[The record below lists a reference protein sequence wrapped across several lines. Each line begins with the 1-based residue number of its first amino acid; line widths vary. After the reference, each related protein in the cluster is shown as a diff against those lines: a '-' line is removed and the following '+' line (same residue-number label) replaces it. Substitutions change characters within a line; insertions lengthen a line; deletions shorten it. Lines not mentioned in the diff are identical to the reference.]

1 MTTPATIGREPIQL
15 VGLTQPRCSRRFG
28 VAPCAATTAD
38 GPRCYQT
45 FSTCLSV
52 PNILYDGEIE
62 WLFGKSEVLSDAVVT
77 PGGEVTLDQEDG
89 TALFIESASSLF
101 VPSGST
107 GLITA
112 DALTFVTGDAIEGGW
127 IGSSNPL
134 LTYRRSGEAIRT
146 NPIPSLVS
154 VSESASRL
162 NVGAARDGESPFGI
176 RSSVSVQFRDI
187 LWNDHVGD
195 FYLAQRSGT
204 RGGFWQKWAA
214 RNLYFSNMYVTVYEG
229 YRGQTLDEMQQRLY
243 IVEKVDGPDASGN
256 VTLSGIDP
264 LRLADSKRA
273 KFPRVTDMALV
284 NAVTISDTTGLVVR
298 AALADLTDTF
308 GNVSTR
314 YMRIASEIIAYTGQ
328 TETGVGTGQ
337 YTLSGVA
344 RGQLGTTAAAQSANA
359 AAQRAGRYSVITAW
373 DAIYDLLTQHTDLP
387 ASFINKAQW
396 DAEAAL
402 YLEGFDV
409 TTTIAEP
416 TAVEQLCG
424 EIMQQTSLY
433 IWWDERLQTIP
444 LKAVRPEVAR
454 VSVTDDANILAG
466 SARLTRDADAWF
478 TQLIV
483 YYLQRDPTKGFD
495 PTNFGLVRGRV
506 DGEAELPAAGDTVRQ
521 KVIYS
526 RWLIN
531 EAQATELTVRLLGR
545 FRRVPR
551 FLSVRLDAKDR
562 TILIGDVVSVQS
574 GSVTDSEGNAT
585 AEVWQVIRVDEI
597 EPGHSVIYDLQ
608 EFQFKAARYAVMMAT
623 PSPDFS
629 VATTTEKET
638 GCWLCGIDDK
648 MADGTDGYAL
658 Q

>member
-1 MTTPATIGREPIQL
+1 M
-15 VGLTQPRCSRRFG
+15 
-28 VAPCAATTAD
+28 
-38 GPRCYQT
+38 
-45 FSTCLSV
+45 
-52 PNILYDGEIE
+52 
-62 WLFGKSEVLSDAVVT
+62 
-77 PGGEVTLDQEDG
+77 
-89 TALFIESASSLF
+89 
-101 VPSGST
+101 
-107 GLITA
+107 
-112 DALTFVTGDAIEGGW
+112 
-127 IGSSNPL
+127 
-134 LTYRRSGEAIRT
+134 LTYARTGEAIRT
-146 NPIPSLVS
+146 NLIPSLVS
-154 VSESASRL
+154 VSEAASRL

-187 LWNDHVGD
+187 PWNDHVGD

-214 RNLYFSNMYVTVYEG
+214 RNLYFSNMTVVVYEG
-229 YRGQTLDEMQQRLY
+229 YRGQALDDMQQRLY
-243 IVEKVDGPDASGN
+243 VVEKIDGPDAAGN
-256 VTLSGIDP
+256 VTLTGIDP
-264 LRLADSKRA
+264 LRLADAKRA

-284 NAVTISDTTGLVVR
+284 NAITNVATTGVIVR
-298 AALADLTDTF
+298 AALADLTDAF
-308 GNVSTR
+308 GNVATR
-314 YMRIASEIIAYTGQ
+314 YMRIGSEIIAYTGQ

-344 RGQLGTTAAAQSANA
+344 RGQLGTTAAAQTANA
-359 AAQRAGRYSVITAW
+359 AAQRAGRYSVIPAW
-373 DAIYDLLTQHTDLP
+373 DAIYNLLTQHTDLP
-387 ASFINKAQW
+387 ASYINKTQW

-409 TTTIAEP
+409 SATIAEP
-416 TAVEQLCG
+416 TPVEQLCG

-454 VSVTDDANILAG
+454 YSVTDDANILAG

-562 TILIGDVVSVQS
+562 TILIGDIVSVQS
-574 GSVTDSEGNAT
+574 GSVTDSEGNQT
-585 AEVWQVIRVDEI
+585 SEVWQVIRVDEI

-608 EFQFKAARYAVMMAT
+608 EFQFKAARYAVMMAD

-629 VATTTEKET
+629 AATTEEKAA

>member
-1 MTTPATIGREPIQL
+1 MTSADIIGREPIQL

-28 VAPCAATTAD
+28 VAPCAANIAD

-52 PNILYDGEIE
+52 PNISYTGSIE
-62 WLFGKSEVLSDAVVT
+62 WMFSKSET
-77 PGGEVTLDQEDG
+77 P
-89 TALFIESASSLF
+89 S
-101 VPSGST
+101 
-107 GLITA
+107 
-112 DALTFVTGDAIEGGW
+112 
-127 IGSSNPL
+127 IGAGPM
-134 LTYRRSGEAIRT
+134 LTYTRTGEAIRT
-146 NPIPSLVS
+146 NPIPTLVS

-195 FYLAQRSGT
+195 FYLSQRSGT
-204 RGGFWQKWAA
+204 RGGFWQKWSA
-214 RNLYFSNMYVTVYEG
+214 RNLYFSNMSVTVYEG
-229 YRGQTLDEMQQRLY
+229 YRGQALEEMQKRLY
-243 IVEKVDGPDASGN
+243 IVEKIDGPDAAGN
-256 VTLSGIDP
+256 VTLTGIDP
-264 LRLADSKRA
+264 LRLADAKRA

-284 NAVTISDTTGLVVR
+284 NAITNVATTGLIVR

-308 GNVSTR
+308 GNVVGTR
-314 YMRIASEIIAYTGQ
+314 YMRIGSEIIAYTGQ

-359 AAQRAGRYSVITAW
+359 AAQRAGRYSVIPAW
-373 DAIYDLLTQHTDLP
+373 DAIYNLLTQHTDLP
-387 ASFINKAQW
+387 ASYINKTQW

-409 TTTIAEP
+409 SATIAEP
-416 TAVEQLCG
+416 TPVEQLCG

-444 LKAVRPEVAR
+444 LKAVRPEPAR
-454 VSVTDDANILAG
+454 YSVTDDANILAG

-531 EAQATELTVRLLGR
+531 EGQATELTVRLLGR

-562 TILIGDVVSVQS
+562 SILIGDIVSVQS
-574 GSVTDSEGNAT
+574 GTVTDSEGSPTN
-585 AEVWQVIRVDEI
+585 EVWQVIRVDEI
-597 EPGHSVIYDLQ
+597 EPGHAVIYDLQ
-608 EFQFKAARYAVMMAT
+608 EFQFKAARYAVMMAD
-623 PSPDFS
+623 PSPDF
-629 VATTTEKET
+629 VDATTEEKAA

>member
-1 MTTPATIGREPIQL
+1 MTSADIIGREPIQL

-28 VAPCAATTAD
+28 VAPCAANIAD

-52 PNILYDGEIE
+52 PNISYTGSIE
-62 WLFGKSEVLSDAVVT
+62 WMFSKSET
-77 PGGEVTLDQEDG
+77 PSIG
-89 TALFIESASSLF
+89 AS
-101 VPSGST
+101 PM
-107 GLITA
+107 
-112 DALTFVTGDAIEGGW
+112 
-127 IGSSNPL
+127 
-134 LTYRRSGEAIRT
+134 LTYTRTGEAIRT

-154 VSESASRL
+154 VSEAASRL

-195 FYLAQRSGT
+195 FYLSQRSGT
-204 RGGFWQKWAA
+204 RGGFWQKWSA
-214 RNLYFSNMYVTVYEG
+214 RNLYFSNMSVTVYEG
-229 YRGQTLDEMQQRLY
+229 YRGQALEDMQKRLY
-243 IVEKVDGPDASGN
+243 IVEKIDGPDAAGN
-256 VTLSGIDP
+256 VTLTGIDP
-264 LRLADSKRA
+264 LRLADAKRA

-284 NAVTISDTTGLVVR
+284 NAITNVATTGVIVR

-308 GNVSTR
+308 GNVVGTR
-314 YMRIASEIIAYTGQ
+314 YMRIGSEIIAYTGQ
-328 TETGVGTGQ
+328 TETGLGTGQ

-359 AAQRAGRYSVITAW
+359 AAQRAGRYSVIPAW
-373 DAIYDLLTQHTDLP
+373 DAIYNLLTQHTDLP
-387 ASFINKAQW
+387 ASYINKTQW

-409 TTTIAEP
+409 SATIAEP
-416 TAVEQLCG
+416 TPVEQLCG

-444 LKAVRPEVAR
+444 LKAVRPEPAR
-454 VSVTDDANILAG
+454 YSVTDDANILAG

-531 EAQATELTVRLLGR
+531 EGQATELTVRLLGR

-562 TILIGDVVSVQS
+562 TILIGDIVSVQS
-574 GSVTDSEGNAT
+574 GTVTDSEGNQT
-585 AEVWQVIRVDEI
+585 SEVWQVIRVDEI
-597 EPGHSVIYDLQ
+597 EPGHAVIYDLQ
-608 EFQFKAARYAVMMAT
+608 EFQFKAARYAVLMAD
-623 PSPDFS
+623 PSPDF
-629 VATTTEKET
+629 VDATAEEKES

>member
-1 MTTPATIGREPIQL
+1 MTPEATIGREPIQL

-28 VAPCAATTAD
+28 VAPCAANIAD

-52 PNILYDGEIE
+52 PNVLYNGEIE

-77 PGGEVTLDQEDG
+77 PVGEVTLVEEDG
-89 TALFIESASSLF
+89 TSLLTEAS
-101 VPSGST
+101 GT
-107 GLITA
+107 
-112 DALTFVTGDAIEGGW
+112 IEGGW
-127 IGSSNPL
+127 IASSNPL

-154 VSESASRL
+154 VSQSASRL

-176 RSSVSVQFRDI
+176 RSSVNVQFRDI
-187 LWNDHVGD
+187 VWNDHVGD
-195 FYLAQRSGT
+195 FYLSQRSGT
-204 RGGFWQKWAA
+204 RGGFWQKWSA
-214 RNLYFSNMYVTVYEG
+214 RNLYFSNMTVTVYEG
-229 YRGQTLDEMQQRLY
+229 YRGQALEDMQQRLY
-243 IVEKVDGPDASGN
+243 IVEKIDGPDAAGN
-256 VTLSGIDP
+256 VTLTGIDP

-273 KFPRVTDMALV
+273 KFPRVTDMSLV
-284 NAVTISDTTGLVVR
+284 NAITNVATTGLIIR

-308 GNVSTR
+308 GNVATR
-314 YMRIASEIIAYTGQ
+314 YLRVGSEIIAFTGQ
-328 TETGVGTGQ
+328 TETGVGTGL
-337 YTLSGVA
+337 YTLAGVA
-344 RGQLGTTAAAQSANA
+344 RGQLGTTAAAQTANS
-359 AAQRAGRYSVITAW
+359 AAQRVGRYNLLNSWEV
-373 DAIYDLLTQHTDLP
+373 IYDLLTKHTDLP
-387 ASFINKAQW
+387 AQYINLTQW
-396 DAEAAL
+396 ASEASL
-402 YLEGFDV
+402 YLDGFAV
-409 TTTIAEP
+409 SATIHEP
-416 TAVEQLCG
+416 VAVETLCG

-444 LKAVRPEVAR
+444 LKAVRPEPAR
-454 VSVTDDANILAG
+454 YSVTDDANILAG
-466 SARLTRDADAWF
+466 SASLVRDADAWF

-495 PTNFGLVRGRV
+495 ATNFAQVRGRI

-521 KVIYS
+521 KVIFS
-526 RWLIN
+526 RWLTS

-562 TILIGDVVSVQS
+562 TILIGDIVSVQS
-574 GSVTDSEGNAT
+574 GTVTDSEGNAT
-585 AEVWQVIRVDEI
+585 NEVWQVIRVDEI
-597 EPGHSVIYDLQ
+597 EPGHAVIYDLQ
-608 EFQFKAARYAVMMAT
+608 EFQFKAARYAVMMAD

-629 VATTTEKET
+629 AATLTEKAN
-638 GCWLCGIDDK
+638 GCWLCGTDDK

>member
-1 MTTPATIGREPIQL
+1 MTSADIIGREPIQL

-28 VAPCAATTAD
+28 VAPCAANIAD

-52 PNILYDGEIE
+52 PNISYTGSIE
-62 WLFGKSEVLSDAVVT
+62 WMFSKSET
-77 PGGEVTLDQEDG
+77 PSIG
-89 TALFIESASSLF
+89 AS
-101 VPSGST
+101 PM
-107 GLITA
+107 
-112 DALTFVTGDAIEGGW
+112 
-127 IGSSNPL
+127 
-134 LTYRRSGEAIRT
+134 LTYTRTGEAIRT
-146 NPIPSLVS
+146 NPIPTLVS

-195 FYLAQRSGT
+195 FYLSQRSGT
-204 RGGFWQKWAA
+204 RGGFWQKWSA
-214 RNLYFSNMYVTVYEG
+214 RNLYFSNMTVTVYEG
-229 YRGQTLDEMQQRLY
+229 YRGQALEDMQKRLY
-243 IVEKVDGPDASGN
+243 IVEKIDGPDAAGN
-256 VTLSGIDP
+256 VTLTGIDP
-264 LRLADSKRA
+264 LRLADAKRA

-284 NAVTISDTTGLVVR
+284 NAVTNVATTGVIVR

-308 GNVSTR
+308 GNVVGTR
-314 YMRIASEIIAYTGQ
+314 YMRIGSEIIAYTGQ

-359 AAQRAGRYSVITAW
+359 AAQRAGRYSVIPAW
-373 DAIYDLLTQHTDLP
+373 DAIYNLLTQHTDLP
-387 ASFINKAQW
+387 ASYINKTQW

-409 TTTIAEP
+409 SATIAEP
-416 TAVEQLCG
+416 TPVEQLCG

-444 LKAVRPEVAR
+444 LKAVRPEPAR
-454 VSVTDDANILAG
+454 YSVTDDANILAG

-531 EAQATELTVRLLGR
+531 EGQATELTVRLLGR

-562 TILIGDVVSVQS
+562 TILIGDIVSVQS
-574 GSVTDSEGNAT
+574 GTVTDSEGNQT
-585 AEVWQVIRVDEI
+585 NEVWQVIRVDEI
-597 EPGHSVIYDLQ
+597 EPGHAVIYDLQ
-608 EFQFKAARYAVMMAT
+608 EFQFKAARYAVMMAD
-623 PSPDFS
+623 PSPDF
-629 VATTTEKET
+629 VDATTEEKAA